1 MAGAPRSA
9 RGARGPPGGAA
20 RSRIARVFRRA
31 DPQRDRPAPGPAARH
46 REDAV
51 ADRPG
56 EAGGGVGARKGLA
69 GMTDWLGM
77 AAHRQ
82 PRRGELRARVVARAL
97 ASRRRGAWLG
107 AAAVLAF
114 LVGGGGAF
122 WAYRT
127 IGALTGER
135 DRLAAQV
142 EALHDTVAT
151 FIHGPATRVIQIPVS
166 TGGRVGAVTI
176 FADSL
181 RHRWL
186 VRCDGLAP
194 NAPDQ
199 AYQLWF
205 ITRDG
210 MKSAALMPMDTDQP
224 MVMALDMPRAGAG
237 AGVVEGVMGAALSIE
252 PRAGSTAPPR
262 PMVFHLLL

>member
-1 MAGAPRSA
+1 
-9 RGARGPPGGAA
+9 
-20 RSRIARVFRRA
+20 
-31 DPQRDRPAPGPAARH
+31 
-46 REDAV
+46 
-51 ADRPG
+51 
-56 EAGGGVGARKGLA
+56 
-69 GMTDWLGM
+69 MTDWLGM
-77 AAHRQ
+77 AAH
-82 PRRGELRARVVARAL
+82 PRTPRPELKARVVARVL
-97 ASRRRGAWLG
+97 ASRRRPVGWLV
-107 AAAVLAF
+107 AAALA
-114 LVGGGGAF
+114 LVIGGGGGGAF

-127 IGALTGER
+127 IGALTADR

-142 EALHDTVAT
+142 AALHETVAT
-151 FIHGPATRVIQIPVS
+151 FIHGPATRLIQIAVS

-205 ITRDG
+205 ITKEG
-210 MKSAALMPMDTDQP
+210 MLSAALMPMDTDQP
-224 MVMALDMPRAGAG
+224 MVMALDMPR
-237 AGVVEGVMGAALSIE
+237 EGGPVMGAALSIE
-252 PRAGSTAPPR
+252 PRAGSTGPTG